1 MRYTWDPEK
10 DALNR
15 RKHGLSLEE
24 GIPALE
30 EPDIHFWIDDRF
42 DYDEERIVTLGKG
55 REQILVVVSTVREFD
70 TTRIIS
76 VRKAHG
82 DETNWYYFG
91 RP

>member
-24 GIPALE
+24 GISALDD
-30 EPDIHFWIDDRF
+30 PNHDFWTDDRF
-42 DYDEERIVTLGKG
+42 DYGEVRIVTLGKG
-55 REQILVVVSTVREFD
+55 TTQILVVVSVVREINN
-70 TTRIIS
+70 TRIIS
-76 VRKAHG
+76 VRKASG
-82 DETNWYYFG
+82 DETNWYFFG

>member
-30 EPDIHFWIDDRF
+30 EQGRDFWIDDRLRRSAPG
-42 DYDEERIVTLGKG
+42 DARQGQIENPGG
-55 REQILVVVSTVREFD
+55 R
-70 TTRIIS
+70 
-76 VRKAHG
+76 
-82 DETNWYYFG
+82 
-91 RP
+91 